1 MIRTKNSIQ
10 QAWQNEETYVFYAFC
25 IIRAQN
31 DQVFDR
37 EAAGYSDSH
46 KNTKKN
52 AAPGVSGKICCA
64 FAYL

>member
-52 AAPGVSGKICCA
+52 AAPGVYRPAGAPGK
-64 FAYL
+64 